1 LSAMRKL
8 LPLLWLAACAETP
21 QIADAGPGSLR
32 VAHLGADLPAK
43 LEICF
48 VRPGEN
54 RGPLL
59 PLLGAP
65 YLEFAQVTRYFD
77 VPPGSWGLRILDA
90 GAHDC
95 GVGVRPDL
103 PVEISGGRATVA
115 IAGLIAAAS
124 PFDLRAVVVPDDPP
138 AASPGFR
145 GINLAAPNPVVD
157 VGIAC
162 GQDPFVGF
170 PADYAAVPAYT
181 TLAFSSCQPAARLPG
196 ESVDFARTVGVASL
210 TTGQF
215 GTAYVFG
222 RKIIFCPDAPTPS
235 PLAPCVQ

>member
-8 LPLLWLAACAETP
+8 LSLLWLAACAETP

-77 VPPGSWGLRILDA
+77 VPPGSWGLRILDV

-162 GQDPFVGF
+162 GQ
-170 PADYAAVPAYT
+170 
-181 TLAFSSCQPAARLPG
+181 PAARLPG